1 MQVANYGLGGQYSQH
16 TDPHGYWD
24 GRTSD
29 PGYAQTGDRLL
40 TIMVYLASVEAGGAT
55 SFPVTG
61 NRIAAKSGDAAIWVR
76 GPSLMRAS
84 AEIMIPSL
92 PFSLQQLLDG
102 QHIASL
108 LSTMINNH

>member
-1 MQVANYGLGGQYSQH
+1 MITNTTMQVANYGLGGQYSQH

-76 GPSLMRAS
+76 ELHCTVLLLFR
-84 AEIMIPSL
+84 
-92 PFSLQQLLDG
+92 LQQKL
-102 QHIASL
+102 
-108 LSTMINNH
+108 